1 MQLLKAFALLITAY
15 GISKCSERITCS
27 DVGDEVQQ
35 LGLLHLW
42 QTSTQRFDFLFKRLS
57 MLNLF
62 SECINLIQRNI
73 LFSTF
78 SILRPALIK
87 VYLPVH
93 RFSGDGA
100 NRQLGNLLFQLF
112 HARLGFFL
120 IHCFPSFSRMDLSL
134 LYPIY
139 PHLFKR
145 V

>member
-15 GISKCSERITCS
+15 GISKCSERITRS

-62 SECINLIQRNI
+62 SECVNLIQRNI

-100 NRQLGNLLFQLF
+100 NGQLGNLLFQLF

-120 IHCFPSFSRMDLSL
+120 IHCFPSFSRMVLSL

-139 PHLFKR
+139 PYLFKR